1 MQPFKQKPPGQS
13 PLAPPTRPSRT
24 MPDAM
29 TTAAPDNE
37 TSPTRR
43 RGFGDVLDDIRARAT
58 SEADK
63 GRRFERLVKRFFQ
76 QDALYAQTFSNVYL
90 WSEWPGNEGRGDTG
104 IDVVAELASGAGL
117 AAIQCKFYAPD
128 AYVDKGEVDK
138 FLSPSG
144 KTGFVERIIVTTT
157 SNWSRNAL
165 DALGGQ
171 QIPVTR
177 LGPMEFEASS
187 IDWAA
192 FDLDEPEAMERKA
205 PKQTREH
212 QQEAIDDVIAGFR
225 DLDRGKLI
233 MACGTGKTYAALRI
247 AEAQAPAG
255 GTLLFLT
262 PSLQLVSQSLREWA
276 NDKAVPMRFFAVCSD
291 VSVAKSVSR
300 GADEDEAEIEP
311 FEMVIPPTTSAED
324 LMEGLSRPA
333 PPALGG
339 PEPLT
344 VIFSTYQSLDVV
356 IAAQRLGLGDIDLVV
371 CDEAHRTTGVTLADA
386 SESEFAKVH
395 HDRNLRAKK
404 RLYMTATPRIY
415 SERSKGRAREA
426 DAALAS
432 MDDEAVYGPEFHR
445 LNFGDAVE
453 KGLLCDYRVIIF
465 GVNEQAVASDLQNV
479 LSKGAGNLNLNDG
492 AKIVASWNALA
503 KQKSDYEDF
512 ATDPDPMRRV
522 VAFAG
527 RIQHSKDFAET
538 FTGAVGEYLERKGL
552 ADGALNYVPRHV
564 DGTMNAIKRG
574 EELRWLA
581 GDAEGEGECRILS
594 NARCLTEGVDVPALD
609 GVLFLS
615 PRRSVVDV
623 VQAVGRAMRK
633 SDGKKYGYI
642 VIPIAVAPDGDYRK
656 AILDSNY
663 NPTWQVLQALKAHD
677 ESFYDAL
684 NQTDLRLDNGKVSV
698 IFDDSLKTS
707 AGADE
712 AAQAGSAEIA
722 RQIALPISDELRA
735 AIYAKI
741 VDSLTDKHYYRR
753 WAKDVQRISEEY
765 EARILALLESGDQ
778 KMRAEFDAFLESLRR
793 DVDDDVTREAAVEML
808 GQHLVTKPV
817 FDAFFAGGEFARRNP
832 VAQAMDR
839 VTDYLEN
846 GHAVE
851 NERKSLARF
860 YESIHRRV
868 SKVES
873 AEAKQQILKDLYGE
887 FFKHAMPKA
896 AASLGIVYTPVE
908 AVDFI
913 LRSVEDVLRAEFNAS
928 IAGEGVHILDPFVGT
943 GTFIARILSGGFASP
958 ADLARKYADEL
969 WANDVVLLA
978 YYVAAANIE
987 AAYREAAG
995 APDYAPFPGIALAD
1009 TFQTTEYRDRPPLSD
1024 AFIKGNS
1031 DRIERQKAADI
1042 RVIVGNPP
1050 WSIGQRSAN
1059 DENKNREYP
1068 ALRARIAE
1076 TYASRSGAFNQ
1087 RGLYDTY
1094 IQAIRWA
1101 SDRIAESERG
1111 GVVAFITNGG
1121 FIEGVAATGLRRSL
1135 AEEFHKVYCLD
1146 LRGDQRTAGEKSRQ
1160 EGGKLFGA
1168 GSRASVAVLIC
1179 VSKPGAPNG
1188 AAILYRDVGDYLTQG
1203 QKLAYLAGNRL
1214 ADLPWQTIAPNAA
1227 GDWINQRSDEFQTF
1241 FPLYGDGGVFVVDS
1255 LGVVTNRDPWCYNF
1269 SKLEVEDNIENAIR
1283 FFNGQPDKL
1292 NPVVDA
1298 TRFNWTREARRGLA
1312 AGVNYA
1318 YDESAIVDGI
1328 YRPFTKQNL
1337 YFQSRIVNVPG
1348 KVAQFYPDRTAE
1360 NIGFAVSENSDQRFS
1375 CLATNVVPN
1384 LSMLGETSRYLPR
1397 WTYAVGPM
1405 GNGERERVS
1414 NISPA
1419 ALAAFRKHYGS
1430 DAITEDDLF
1439 HYCYGALHHEGYRT
1453 KYANDLAKEP
1463 ARVPMAASLAD
1474 FTAFA
1479 DAGRELADLHV
1490 NYESVEPY
1498 PLQEDRDIMWDASAP
1513 GAYRVQKMAYAGK
1526 RPDLDR
1532 TRIVYND
1539 GVTLSGVPE
1548 IAQEYRLGSRSALD
1562 WLIDRYQ
1569 IKTDKDSGI
1578 RNDPNDWAAER
1589 GGPRYV
1595 LDLVKRV
1602 TAVSV
1607 RTVEIVRAL
1616 PSLPDC
1622 P

>member
-1 MQPFKQKPPGQS
+1 
-13 PLAPPTRPSRT
+13 
-24 MPDAM
+24 M
-29 TTAAPDNE
+29 TTAAPDNA
-37 TSPTRR
+37 TQSARR
-43 RGFGDVLDDIRARAT
+43 RGFGDVLDDIRARAD

-63 GRRFERLVKRFFQ
+63 GRRFERLVKRFLQ
-76 QDALYAQTFSNVYL
+76 QDALYAQTYSNVWL

-104 IDVVAELASGAGL
+104 IDIVAELASGAGL
-117 AAIQCKFYAPD
+117 AAVQCKFYAPN
-128 AYVDKGEVDK
+128 AYVDKAEVDK

-144 KTGFVERIIVTTT
+144 KEGFVERLIVATT

-165 DALGGQ
+165 DSLGGQ

-177 LGPMEFEASS
+177 LGPMDFEASS

-192 FDLDEPEAMERKA
+192 FRLDEPEAMERKA

-247 AEAQAPAG
+247 AEAQVPPG
-255 GTLLFLT
+255 GTVLFLT

-276 NDKAVPMRFFAVCSD
+276 NDKAAPMRFFAVCSD
-291 VSVAKSVSR
+291 ATVAKSVR
-300 GADEDEAEIEP
+300 RNADEDDADIEP
-311 FEMVIPPTTSAED
+311 YEMAIPVTTSAEK
-324 LMEGLSRPA
+324 LMDGLSAPSGPA
-333 PPALGG
+333 RAADAEG
-339 PEPLT
+339 EPRT

-356 IAAQRLGLGDIDLVV
+356 IAAQRLGLGDVDLVI
-371 CDEAHRTTGVTLADA
+371 CDEAHRTTGVTLAD
-386 SESEFAKVH
+386 SNESEFAKVH
-395 HDRNLRAKK
+395 YDRNLRAKK

-415 SERSKGRAREA
+415 SERSKGKAREA
-426 DAALAS
+426 DAAVAS

-453 KGLLCDYRVIIF
+453 QDLLCDYRVIIF
-465 GVNEQAVASDLQNV
+465 GVNEQAVASDVQNA
-479 LSKGAGNLNLNDG
+479 LSEGAGNLNLNDA

-503 KQKSDYEDF
+503 KRRSDYEDF
-512 ATDPDPMRRV
+512 AGDPAPMRRV

-527 RIQHSKDFAET
+527 RIQQSKDFTEAFNGT
-538 FTGAVGEYLERKGL
+538 VREYLERKGL
-552 ADGALNYVPRHV
+552 ADGALDYVSHHV

-574 EELRWLA
+574 EKLAWLA

-633 SDGKKYGYI
+633 ADGKQFGYI

-656 AILDSNY
+656 AILDSAY

-698 IFDDSLKTS
+698 IFDESLKTD

-712 AAQAGSAEIA
+712 AAQAGAEIA
-722 RQIALPISDELRA
+722 RQIALPISEELRA
-735 AIYAKI
+735 AIYARI

-753 WAKDVQRISEEY
+753 WAKDVQRISEEH
-765 EARILALLESGDQ
+765 EARIHALLESGDPR
-778 KMRAEFDAFLESLRR
+778 MRAEFDAFLESLRR
-793 DVDDDVTREAAVEML
+793 DVNDDVSPEAAVEML

-839 VTDYLEN
+839 VTEYLEN
-846 GHAVE
+846 GHAAE

-913 LRSVEDVLRAEFNAS
+913 LRSVEDVLRAEFGAS

-943 GTFIARILSGGFASP
+943 GTFIARLLSGGFASP

-995 APDYAPFPGIALAD
+995 APDYAPFPGIVLAD
-1009 TFQTTEYRDRPPLSD
+1009 TFQTTEYLGRPPLSD

-1031 DRIERQKAADI
+1031 DRLERQKAADI
-1042 RVIVGNPP
+1042 RVIIGNPP
-1050 WSIGQRSAN
+1050 WSIGQSRAN

-1068 ALRARIAE
+1068 ALRARVSE
-1076 TYASRSGAFNQ
+1076 TYNKNSGAGKNSM
-1087 RGLYDTY
+1087 DTY
-1094 IQAIRWA
+1094 VQAIRWA

-1121 FIEGVAATGLRRSL
+1121 FIDSIGGDGLRKTL
-1135 AEEFHKVYCLD
+1135 TQEFHKVYCLN
-1146 LRGDQRTAGEKSRQ
+1146 LRGDHRRAGERGRQ
-1160 EGGKLFGA
+1160 EGGNIFGV

-1179 VSKPGAPNG
+1179 VNKPGAPSG
-1188 AAILYRDVGDYLTQG
+1188 AALLYRDVGDYLTAG
-1203 QKLAYLAGNRL
+1203 EKLAYLMDNRL
-1214 ADLPWQTIAPNAA
+1214 ADLPWQPIAPNAA
-1227 GDWINQRSDEFQTF
+1227 GDWINQRSEDFQTF
-1241 FPLYGDGGVFVVDS
+1241 FPLYGEGGVFVNS
-1255 LGVVTNRDPWCYNF
+1255 SSGAKTNLDPWCWNF
-1269 SKLEVEDNIENAIR
+1269 SKPEVARNVSEAMR
-1283 FFNGQPDKL
+1283 FFNEQTDRE
-1292 NPVVDA
+1292 NPVIDHA
-1298 TRFNWTREARRGLA
+1298 KISWTRELRRELARGRKFAYSDRSLMI
-1312 AGVNYA
+1312 GV
-1318 YDESAIVDGI
+1318 
-1328 YRPFTKQNL
+1328 YRPFVAENL
-1337 YFQSRIVNVPG
+1337 YLQSRIVNRPG
-1348 KVAQFYPDRTAE
+1348 QMMAFYPGAEAE
-1360 NIGFAVSENSDQRFS
+1360 NVGITVTENERFS
-1375 CLATNVVPN
+1375 CLATNRVIDH
-1384 LSMLGETSRYLPR
+1384 SMFGAVSKYLPR
-1397 WTYAVGPM
+1397 WTYAAGPM

-1419 ALAAFRKHYGS
+1419 ALAAFRQRYGS
-1430 DAITEDDLF
+1430 DEITEDDLF
-1439 HYCYGALHHEGYRT
+1439 HYCYGVLHHEGYRT

-1463 ARVPMAASLAD
+1463 ARVPMAATLAD
-1474 FTAFA
+1474 FNAFA
-1479 DAGRELADLHV
+1479 VAGRELADLHV

-1498 PLQEDRDIMWDASAP
+1498 PLQEDRDIMWDDSAP
-1513 GAYRVQKMAYAGK
+1513 DAYRVRKMAYAGT
-1526 RPDLDR
+1526 RPNLDR
-1532 TRIVYND
+1532 SRIVYNE
-1539 GVTLSGVPE
+1539 GVTLSGVPD
-1548 IAQEYRLGSRSALD
+1548 AAHEYRLGSRSALD

-1589 GGPRYV
+1589 GDPRYI

-1602 TAVSV
+1602 AAISV

>member
-1 MQPFKQKPPGQS
+1 
-13 PLAPPTRPSRT
+13 

-37 TSPTRR
+37 TRPTRR

-177 LGPMEFEASS
+177 LGPMDFEASS

-212 QQEAIDDVIAGFR
+212 QQEAINDVIEGFQEH
-225 DLDRGKLI
+225 DRGKLI

-247 AEAQAPAG
+247 AEAQALPG

-291 VSVAKSVSR
+291 PSVAPKERR
-300 GADEDEAEIEP
+300 GADEDDAEIEP

-333 PPALGG
+333 PPAPGG

-344 VIFSTYQSLDVV
+344 VVFSTYQSLDVV
-356 IAAQRLGLGDIDLVV
+356 IAAQNLGLGDIDLVI

-386 SESEFAKVH
+386 GESEFAKVH
-395 HDRNLRAKK
+395 YDRNVRAKK

-479 LSKGAGNLNLNDG
+479 LSDGAGNLNLNDG

-564 DGTMNAIKRG
+564 DGRMNAIKRG

-765 EARILALLESGDQ
+765 EARILALLESGDR

-913 LRSVEDVLRAEFNAS
+913 LRSVEDVLRAEFDAS

-1050 WSIGQRSAN
+1050 WSIGQSRAN

-1068 ALRARIAE
+1068 ALRVRVSE
-1076 TYASRSGAFNQ
+1076 TYNKNSSAGKNN
-1087 RGLYDTY
+1087 LDTY
-1094 IQAIRWA
+1094 VQAIRWA

-1121 FIEGVAATGLRRSL
+1121 FIDSIGGDGMRKSL
-1135 AEEFHKVYCLD
+1135 MQEFHKVYCLN

-1179 VSKPGAPNG
+1179 VSKPGAPSG
-1188 AAILYRDVGDYLTQG
+1188 AALLYRDVGDYLTQG

-1241 FPLYGDGGVFVVDS
+1241 FPLYEDGGVFVNS
-1255 LGVVTNRDPWCYNF
+1255 SSGAKTNLDPWCWNF
-1269 SKLEVEDNIENAIR
+1269 SKPEVARNVAEAMR
-1283 FFNGQPDKL
+1283 FFNEQTDLENPAIDPAKL
-1292 NPVVDA
+1292 
-1298 TRFNWTREARRGLA
+1298 NWTRELRRELARGFKF
-1312 AGVNYA
+1312 A
-1318 YDESAIVDGI
+1318 YDDRSLMVGV
-1328 YRPFTKQNL
+1328 YRPFMAANL
-1337 YFQSRIVNVPG
+1337 YLQSRIVNAPG
-1348 KVAQFYPDRTAE
+1348 KMMAFYPSDETE
-1360 NIGFAVSENSDQRFS
+1360 NIGITVTENVRFS
-1375 CLATNVVPN
+1375 CLATNRVVDH
-1384 LSMLGETSRYLPR
+1384 SMFGAVSKYLPR
-1397 WTYAVGPM
+1397 WTYAPGPM

-1419 ALAAFRKHYGS
+1419 ALAAFRKRYES

-1439 HYCYGALHHEGYRT
+1439 HYCYGVLHHEGYRT

-1474 FTAFA
+1474 FQAFA

-1532 TRIVYND
+1532 TRIVYNE

-1548 IAQEYRLGSRSALD
+1548 IAHEYRLGSRSALD

>member
-1 MQPFKQKPPGQS
+1 
-13 PLAPPTRPSRT
+13 

-29 TTAAPDNE
+29 TTVAPDNE
-37 TSPTRR
+37 TRPTRR
-43 RGFGDVLDDIRARAT
+43 RGFGDVLDDIRAHAT

-63 GRRFERLVKRFFQ
+63 GRRFERLVKRYFQ

-177 LGPMEFEASS
+177 LGPMDFEASS

-212 QQEAIDDVIAGFR
+212 QQEAINDVIEGFQEH
-225 DLDRGKLI
+225 DRGKLI

-247 AEAQAPAG
+247 AEAQVPAG

-276 NDKAVPMRFFAVCSD
+276 NDKAAPMRFFAVCSD
-291 VSVAKSVSR
+291 PSVAPKERR
-300 GADEDEAEIEP
+300 GADEDDAEIEP

-333 PPALGG
+333 PPAPGG

-386 SESEFAKVH
+386 GESEFAKVH
-395 HDRNLRAKK
+395 YDRNVRAKK

-479 LSKGAGNLNLNDG
+479 LSEGAGNLNLNDG

-503 KQKSDYEDF
+503 KQKNDYEDF

-564 DGTMNAIKRG
+564 DGRMNAIKRG

-707 AGADE
+707 ADADE
-712 AAQAGSAEIA
+712 AAQAESAEIA

-765 EARILALLESGDQ
+765 EARILALLESGDR
-778 KMRAEFDAFLESLRR
+778 KMRAEFDAFLASLRR

-913 LRSVEDVLRAEFNAS
+913 LRSVEDVLRAEFDAS

-1050 WSIGQRSAN
+1050 WSIGQSNQN
-1059 DENKNREYP
+1059 DDNQNREYP
-1068 ALRARIAE
+1068 ALRARIGE
-1076 TYASRSGAFNQ
+1076 TYARKSNAKLQRS
-1087 RGLYDTY
+1087 LYDTY
-1094 IQAIRWA
+1094 VQAIRWA

-1121 FIEGVAATGLRRSL
+1121 FIDSIGGDGLRKSL
-1135 AEEFHKVYCLD
+1135 TDEFHKVYCLN
-1146 LRGDQRTAGEKSRQ
+1146 LRGNALTSGERRRKEKDNVFG
-1160 EGGKLFGA
+1160 EGTKA
-1168 GSRASVAVLIC
+1168 TVSVLIC
-1179 VSKPGAPNG
+1179 VNKPGAPSG
-1188 AAILYRDVGDYLTQG
+1188 AALLYRDVGDYLTRDA
-1203 QKLAYLAGNRL
+1203 KLAYLAGNRL
-1214 ADLPWQTIAPNAA
+1214 ADLPWEPIAPNAA
-1227 GDWINQRSDEFQTF
+1227 GDWINQRSDEFPTLV
-1241 FPLYGDGGVFVVDS
+1241 PLYGEGGVFILNS
-1255 LGVVTNRDPWCYNF
+1255 LGIVTARDAWCYNF
-1269 SKLEVEDNIENAIR
+1269 SKRTLTEKTRAMIDFYNTQAQMKR
-1283 FFNGQPDKL
+1283 AD
-1292 NPVVDA
+1292 DA
-1298 TRFNWTREARRGLA
+1298 DHAKFSWSRKTQRLARRGVALQH
-1312 AGVNYA
+1312 
-1318 YDESAIVDGI
+1318 DEGRIFSSV
-1328 YRPFTKQNL
+1328 YRPFCKQNA
-1337 YFQSRIVNVPG
+1337 YFQRSINEEIYQQERI
-1348 KVAQFYPDRTAE
+1348 YPSAETA
-1360 NIGFAVSENSDQRFS
+1360 NIGISVSEKAEPLV
-1375 CLATNVVPN
+1375 CLMTNCLPN
-1384 LSMLGETSRYLPR
+1384 LSTLSGTSQYLPR

-1419 ALAAFRKHYGS
+1419 ALAAFREHYQS

-1439 HYCYGALHHEGYRT
+1439 HYCYGVLHHEGYRT

-1474 FTAFA
+1474 FQAFA

-1513 GAYRVQKMAYAGK
+1513 GAYRVQKMAYSGK

-1532 TRIVYND
+1532 TRIVYNE